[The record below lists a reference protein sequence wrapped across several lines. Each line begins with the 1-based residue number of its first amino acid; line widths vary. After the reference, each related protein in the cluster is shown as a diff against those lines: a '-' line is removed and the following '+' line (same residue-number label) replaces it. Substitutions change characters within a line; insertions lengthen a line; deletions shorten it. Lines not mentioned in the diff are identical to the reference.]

1 MSTHPYGAFQAIV
14 KNLAVIIFALS
25 SGVDISF
32 AKPAL
37 KRENST
43 NSRAEKF
50 NKKKLVLKDQELTVE
65 IADTNEKHQL
75 GLMFRKSLSEKQGM
89 LFIFE
94 EEKPLSFWM
103 KNTFIDLDI
112 GFFDRKKSLINV
124 RSMNAVTSVMESEL
138 PSYTSNGPALYAL
151 EVPKGWF
158 DRHKVS
164 VGATFILK

>member
-1 MSTHPYGAFQAIV
+1 MSTHLNGSHQAIV
-14 KNLAVIIFALS
+14 RNLAGIIFTLS
-25 SGVDISF
+25 FGVDIAF
-32 AKPAL
+32 AKPVP
-37 KRENST
+37 KSENSRP
-43 NSRAEKF
+43 SRAEKF
-50 NKKKLVLKDQELTVE
+50 MKKKLLLKGQELTVE

-75 GLMFRKSLSEKQGM
+75 GLMFRKSLNEKQGM

-112 GFFDRKKSLINV
+112 GFFDRQKALINV
-124 RSMNAVTSVMESEL
+124 RSMSAVTSVMESEL